1 MDWLFYRAL
10 YISYLIYHLQEPCE
24 MGITAPTLDEKK
36 KTRFGDICNLSK
48 VIQATRGKG
57 SILTLAW
64 LPTPFLS
71 YVTVEDIMRNN
82 FFLFHDHRIWGWKK
96 RLLPPEYSSPW
107 NSQLFRGGN
116 SVGQSERILSAA
128 YSHLQRHKGQ

>member
-24 MGITAPTLDEKK
+24 MGIIAPTLQMKNK
-36 KTRFGDICNLSK
+36 NKNRFGDICNMSK
-48 VIQATRGKG
+48 VIQATCGKG
-57 SILTLAW
+57 SILTLAR

-82 FFLFHDHRIWGWKK
+82 FFLFHDH
-96 RLLPPEYSSPW
+96 
-107 NSQLFRGGN
+107 
-116 SVGQSERILSAA
+116 
-128 YSHLQRHKGQ
+128 